1 VWTKNAKKTREKKR
15 TYTRSA
21 KTAKTKKPFSQGE
34 LINAK
39 LGSKPITADKIVAA
53 TKLPRKRVMSHLNCL
68 RNKKRI
74 TETPKGFVL
83 K

>member
-15 TYTRSA
+15 TYT
-21 KTAKTKKPFSQGE
+21 KTAKPKTKKPFSQGE

-39 LGSKPITADKIVAA
+39 LASKPITADKIVAA
-53 TKLPRKRVMSHLNCL
+53 TKLPRKRVMSHLNWL
-68 RNKKRI
+68 RNKKEV

-83 K
+83 T

>member
-1 VWTKNAKKTREKKR
+1 MMTREKKP

-53 TKLPRKRVMSHLNCL
+53 TKLPRKRVLSHLNWL
-68 RNKKRI
+68 RNKKEI

-83 K
+83 AK